1 MNIAEAVQVARS
13 TYARVVVLM
22 VALGYQIVVKSITKY
37 GHKIALV
44 AFFYAV
50 ALLISLFF
58 ENMRH

>member
-1 MNIAEAVQVARS
+1 
-13 TYARVVVLM
+13 M
-22 VALGYQIVVKSITKY
+22 VALGYQIVIKSITRY
-37 GHKIALV
+37 GPKIALV